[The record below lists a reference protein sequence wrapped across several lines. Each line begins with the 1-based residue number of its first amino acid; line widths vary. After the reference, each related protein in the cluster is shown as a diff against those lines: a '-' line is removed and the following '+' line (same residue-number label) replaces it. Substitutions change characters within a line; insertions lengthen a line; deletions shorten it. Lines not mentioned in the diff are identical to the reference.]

1 MSTDSDPT
9 RSAELP
15 TDVNREPNDERVAD
29 ESPASPAVES
39 LDEYIAIEKGDELP
53 RRLLRHLASQDRLN
67 FTTDEMQRALALLP
81 DADPN
86 LRRVRALVRAARQ
99 RYDGKYEPT
108 VLDFA
113 RKSIAPIL
121 ASTGFQD
128 HTRPA
133 TARFQEIVASQTR
146 GLHKKADARRSLN
159 VILLALEIL
168 ADAGLS
174 MEDAVPL
181 LRRALAED
189 REPEGRSNPRREGL
203 AQLADLRITVD
214 QLRRTLGLIEPWERI
229 ATQSRAAR
237 EASEREQLAAQSE
250 RDEALEQLAQRER
263 AIQELEAA
271 LQLARE
277 DAATLRHELRD
288 AGSAGRGD
296 VSAAR
301 ARTLSFLKGRLRP
314 TLETAREAGEVEPPN
329 ERVMRRMLL
338 DALRDVDKE
347 MEWLTSSA

>member
-1 MSTDSDPT
+1 MDSDPT
-9 RSAELP
+9 RPAGRSGDAYGDP
-15 TDVNREPNDERVAD
+15 TDEPVAD
-29 ESPASPAVES
+29 ESPASPSIAS

-53 RRLLRHLASQDRLN
+53 RRLLSHLASQERLS
-67 FTTDEMQRALALLP
+67 FTVEEMQRALALVP
-81 DADPN
+81 EADPN

-99 RYDGKYEPT
+99 RYGGRYEPT

-121 ASTGFQD
+121 VNTGLQD

-133 TARFQEIVASQTR
+133 PARFEEIVASQTP

-159 VILLALEIL
+159 VIILALEIL

-174 MEDAVPL
+174 MEDAVPV
-181 LRRALAED
+181 LRRALAAD
-189 REPEGRSNPRREGL
+189 REPQERSNPRREGL

-229 ATQSRAAR
+229 ANQSRAAR
-237 EASEREQLAAQSE
+237 EASVREQLAAQSE
-250 RDEALEQLAQRER
+250 RDMALEQLAQRDR
-263 AIQELEAA
+263 TIQELGAALEAA
-271 LQLARE
+271 RE
-277 DAATLRHELRD
+277 GIAALRHELRD

-314 TLETAREAGEVEPPN
+314 TLETGREAGEVEPPN

-347 MEWLTSSA
+347 IQWLTSSA